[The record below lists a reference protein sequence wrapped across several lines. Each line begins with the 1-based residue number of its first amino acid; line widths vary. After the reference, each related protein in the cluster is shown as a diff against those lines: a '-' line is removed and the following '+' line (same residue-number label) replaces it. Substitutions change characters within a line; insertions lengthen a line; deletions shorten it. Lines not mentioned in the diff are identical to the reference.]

1 MNLPFGGFSRI
12 CTASE
17 IVRAVV
23 TNRGSIADGG
33 YSTHCPCSLSLSM
46 RRAAS
51 ARYPMPVPML
61 YWYHDIRPVPYFS
74 NWAGVPP
81 FPHPVPCFSH
91 THTQGMIVPCIAAS
105 LSNA

>member
-33 YSTHCPCSLSLSM
+33 YSTHVHAVRLHLC
-46 RRAAS
+46 AAG
-51 ARYPMPVPML
+51 RQ
-61 YWYHDIRPVPYFS
+61 R
-74 NWAGVPP
+74 
-81 FPHPVPCFSH
+81 
-91 THTQGMIVPCIAAS
+91 
-105 LSNA
+105 

>member
-33 YSTHCPCSLSLSM
+33 YSTHCPCNPSSSM
-46 RRAAS
+46 RGGPPALDTRC
-51 ARYPMPVPML
+51 
-61 YWYHDIRPVPYFS
+61 PY
-74 NWAGVPP
+74 
-81 FPHPVPCFSH
+81 
-91 THTQGMIVPCIAAS
+91 Q
-105 LSNA
+105 

>member
-1 MNLPFGGFSRI
+1 MNLPLGGFSRI

-17 IVRAVV
+17 IVRVVV

-33 YSTHCPCSLSLSM
+33 YSTHCPCSPSSSM

-61 YWYHDIRPVPYFS
+61 
-74 NWAGVPP
+74 
-81 FPHPVPCFSH
+81 
-91 THTQGMIVPCIAAS
+91 
-105 LSNA
+105 